1 MSLFLAISGQFV
13 STHNGYFHITA
24 FDPKTGL
31 YIGMGHA
38 PKSNPEKLVG
48 VTPDSCFG
56 VDMKEEGQEGG
67 YTPLF
72 LMRHRNLGPI
82 VLQNSFGVCGL
93 ARLPLNAAVCE
104 TASPQIGTAW
114 IITDVADWSH
124 LQERG
129 LLDDLEDAYTGNVS
143 PRGRHYIN
151 TVKLGEQIAA
161 TIKSRREVPCRTA
174 SIPIEITDLVDKS
187 GVGFSFSL
195 KGRLGLSGAPIIQGG
210 KLVGAVYG
218 HSQGHGVARN
228 IKAMANGLIGEVER
242 TMAGF
247 GRNSNQKPGTGMR
260 GGGKR
265 INRTT
270 SARSWK
276 TKVFLGQVGDHISK
290 SKSAHAMYESMERE
304 APRIASLEAQVIRY
318 EAGNISAGILYQ
330 GHQITY
336 EGALKR
342 IWAYHQ
348 AMRNLAAKSYVH
360 AGVITEGQ
368 YREIVGWSPGEV

>member
-13 STHNGYFHITA
+13 STPNGYFHITA

-56 VDMKEEGQEGG
+56 VDMKEEGQDGG

-82 VLQNSFGVCGL
+82 VLQNSWGVCGL

-104 TASPQIGTAW
+104 TAAPQIGKAW
-114 IITDVADWSH
+114 IITNVADWSH

-129 LLDDLEDAYTGNVS
+129 LLDDLEDAYTGGVS
-143 PRGRHYIN
+143 PQGRHYIN

-161 TIKSRREVPCRTA
+161 TINSRREVPCRTA
-174 SIPIEITDLVDKS
+174 SIPIEITDLRDKS
-187 GVGFSFSL
+187 GVGFSFTV

-218 HSQGHGVARN
+218 HSQGHGAARN
-228 IKAMANGLIGEVER
+228 IEAMANGLIGEVER
-242 TMAGF
+242 TMAGC
-247 GRNSNQKPGTGMR
+247 GSNAHPKPGTGMR

-276 TKVFLGQVGDHISK
+276 AKVFLGQVGDHISK
-290 SKSAHAMYESMERE
+290 AKSAHAMYESMERE
-304 APRIASLEAQVIRY
+304 APRIASLEAQVSRY

-342 IWAYHQ
+342 IWAYYDTRRRLILH
-348 AMRNLAAKSYVH
+348 SYVYGGH
-360 AGVITEGQ
+360 ITERQ
-368 YREIVGWSPGEV
+368 YRRIIRSQPHAL